1 MMADVTNATL
11 LEDIANTEKEVEA
24 YRQLAEG
31 YRTLA
36 SLPENDNQEYVNLAR
51 HYNSLCDECRTFL
64 GKLNKIKTERG
75 L

>member
-1 MMADVTNATL
+1 MMADITNATL

-36 SLPENDNQEYVNLAR
+36 SLPENERPDYAIRAR
-51 HYNSLCDECRTFL
+51 HYNHLCDEARTFL

>member
-1 MMADVTNATL
+1 MMADITNATL

-31 YRTLA
+31 YAILA
-36 SLPENDNQEYVNLAR
+36 RLPENAEPKNGMYAMKYD
-51 HYNSLCDECRTFL
+51 SLYEQCRKFL
-64 GKLNKIKTERG
+64 GQLNKIKTERG